1 MAPTMTARP
10 GESPHGRRCALLRA
24 GAACATLL
32 GLPLARASAAR
43 TVRVLAA
50 TDRARVQPLIA
61 HFEAGHRGL
70 AVDYVELGS
79 AELMQAFLAA
89 GGRGVD
95 VLWSSAMDL
104 QIKLVNDGH
113 AARHVSVHAASLP
126 RWAVW
131 KHEAYATTYE
141 PVGLAYHRNALPA
154 GEVPRTHVAL
164 AALLRAEPARFRQR
178 VATYDIERSGLG
190 YLLAAHDAQVTQG
203 AWELV
208 QALAASQAR
217 LYGNTQDMLDG
228 VRSGQTLLAYNVL
241 GTYAAAAAASHPE
254 LGLVYPADYTLIAS
268 RVAFVALQAPNAE
281 GARLWLDHLLSP
293 AGQRVLAD
301 ECHLYPVRSD
311 LDGTH
316 GGSRLQQQLGAAA
329 RPIALGPG
337 LLAPLDQSRR
347 AAFLRRWQGA
357 FAAAR

>member
-1 MAPTMTARP
+1 MSAKP
-10 GESPHGRRCALLRA
+10 GNSPNGRRRVLLRT
-24 GAACATLL
+24 GAACATALC
-32 GLPLARASAAR
+32 LPLARASAAR
-43 TVRVLAA
+43 TVRVLST
-50 TDRARVQPLIA
+50 TDRARVQPLIE

-79 AELMQAFLAA
+79 TELMQAFLTD
-89 GGRGVD
+89 GGRGAD

-104 QIKLVNDGH
+104 QIKLANDGH
-113 AARHVSVHAASLP
+113 AARHVSPHAASLP

-141 PVGLAYHRNALPA
+141 PVGLVHHRDGLAA
-154 GEVPRTHVAL
+154 GEVPRTHAAL
-164 AALLRAEPARFRQR
+164 AALLRAEPARFRRR

-190 YLLAAHDAQVTQG
+190 YLLAAHDAQVTPG
-203 AWELV
+203 AWDLV

-217 LYGNTQDMLDG
+217 LYGNTQDMLDS

-254 LGLVYPADYTLIAS
+254 LVLVYPGDYTLIAS
-268 RVAFVALQAPNAE
+268 RVAFVTQRAPNAE
-281 GARLWLDHLLSP
+281 GARQWLDHLLSP

-301 ECHLYPVRSD
+301 ACRLYPVRTD
-311 LDGTH
+311 LDGAHTGH
-316 GGSRLQQQLGAAA
+316 PLQRQLGAAA

-337 LLAPLDQSRR
+337 LMAPLDQSRR
-347 AAFLRRWQGA
+347 AAFMKRWQGA

>member
-32 GLPLARASAAR
+32 GLPLARASASR

-50 TDRARVQPLIA
+50 TDRARVQPLIT
-61 HFEAGHRGL
+61 HFEASHRGL

-357 FAAAR
+357 FAAPR

>member
-10 GESPHGRRCALLRA
+10 GDIPNGRRRALLRT
-24 GAACATLL
+24 GAACATAL
-32 GLPLARASAAR
+32 GLPLTRATAVR
-43 TVRVLAA
+43 TVRVLST
-50 TDRARVQPLIA
+50 TDLALVQPLVDQ
-61 HFEAGHRGL
+61 FEASHRAF

-79 AELMQAFLAA
+79 TELMQAFLAD
-89 GGRGVD
+89 GGRGAD

-113 AARHVSVHAASLP
+113 AARHVSPHAASLP

-141 PVGLAYHRNALPA
+141 PVGLVHHRDGLTE
-154 GEVPRTHVAL
+154 GEVPRTHAAL
-164 AALLRAEPARFRQR
+164 AALLRAEPARFRRR

-203 AWELV
+203 AWDLV

-217 LYGNTQDMLDG
+217 LYVNTQDMLDS

-254 LGLVYPADYTLIAS
+254 LVLVYPGDYTLIAS
-268 RVAFVALQAPNAE
+268 RVAFVTQRAPNAE
-281 GARLWLDHLLSP
+281 GARQWMDHLLSA

-301 ECHLYPVRSD
+301 ECRLYPVRTD
-311 LDGTH
+311 LDGART
-316 GGSRLQQQLGAAA
+316 GSQLQRQLGAAA
-329 RPIALGPG
+329 RPIPLGPG
-337 LLAPLDQSRR
+337 LMAPLDQSRR
-347 AAFLRRWQGA
+347 AAFLKRWQHA

>member
-1 MAPTMTARP
+1 MAPTMTAAP
-10 GESPHGRRCALLRA
+10 GDSSNGRRRLLLRT
-24 GAACATLL
+24 GAACATAL

-43 TVRVLAA
+43 KVRVLAA
-50 TDRARVQPLIA
+50 TDRARVQPLIE
-61 HFEAGHRGL
+61 HFQASHPGL

-79 AELMQAFLAA
+79 TELMQAFLAD
-89 GGRGVD
+89 GGHGAD

-113 AARHVSVHAASLP
+113 AARHVSPHAASLP

-141 PVGLAYHRNALPA
+141 PVGLVHHRDGLAA
-154 GEVPRTHVAL
+154 GEVPRTHAAL

-178 VATYDIERSGLG
+178 VATYDIQRSGLG
-190 YLLAAHDAQVTQG
+190 YLLAAHDAQVTTG
-203 AWELV
+203 AWDLV

-217 LYGNTQDMLDG
+217 LYANTQDMLDS

-241 GTYAAAAAASHPE
+241 GTYAAAAVASHPE
-254 LGLVYPADYTLIAS
+254 LVLVYPGDYTLIAS
-268 RVAFVALQAPNAE
+268 RVAFVTQRAPNAE
-281 GARLWLDHLLSP
+281 GARQWLDHLLSP

-301 ECHLYPVRSD
+301 DCGLYPVRTD
-311 LDGTH
+311 LDGART
-316 GGSRLQQQLGAAA
+316 GSRLQRQLGAAA

-337 LLAPLDQSRR
+337 LMAPLDQSRR
-347 AAFLRRWQGA
+347 AAFMKRWQSA

>member
-1 MAPTMTARP
+1 MTGRP
-10 GESPHGRRCALLRA
+10 GDRPHGSRRALLRA
-24 GAACATLL
+24 GAACAAAL
-32 GLPLARASAAR
+32 GLPPPRAAPARQ
-43 TVRVLAA
+43 VRVLAA
-50 TDRARVQPLIA
+50 TDRARVQPLID
-61 HFEAGHRGL
+61 HFEASHRGL

-79 AELMQAFLAA
+79 AELMQAFLAD
-89 GGRGVD
+89 GGRGAD

-113 AARHVSVHAASLP
+113 AARHVSVHATSLP

-131 KHEAYATTYE
+131 KNEAYATTYE
-141 PVGLAYHRNALPA
+141 PVGLVHHRDALPA
-154 GEVPRTHVAL
+154 GQVPRTHAAL
-164 AALLRAEPARFRQR
+164 AALLRAEPARFRGR
-178 VATYDIERSGLG
+178 VATYDIQRSGLG
-190 YLLAAHDAQVTQG
+190 YLLAAHDAQVAQD
-203 AWELV
+203 AWDLV

-217 LYGNTQDMLDG
+217 LFGNTQDMLDS
-228 VRSGQTLLAYNVL
+228 VRSGQTLLAHNVL

-268 RVAFVALQAPNAE
+268 RVAFVAQHAPHAE
-281 GARLWLDHLLSP
+281 GARLWLDHLLSA

-301 ECHLYPVRSD
+301 ACHLYPVRTD
-311 LDGTH
+311 LDGART
-316 GGSRLQQQLGAAA
+316 GSQLQRQLGAAA

-347 AAFLRRWQGA
+347 AAFLKRWQHA